1 MLLLLVVCI
10 LKYIYIQPAQSVQCH
25 LSVCFQGS
33 LVLGNQLEAAG
44 VHLPGKH
51 YFSSSHQSLV
61 ACSFFYFRLR
71 LHELFPFCM
80 STSVDTIFV
89 QVMFRQPCWGD
100 FMGIASDVSKRDNLT
115 ATFTILLLRLLK
127 WFLNLRCRNCVVDV
141 GVQLEWTGSLVHC
154 ILTSYV
160 IVSIYWKAKFP
171 WRRVRTYLWVHG

>member
-10 LKYIYIQPAQSVQCH
+10 LKYIYIHPAQSVRCHLSVCLLLVVVCILKYIYVQPVQSVQCH

-44 VHLPGKH
+44 VHFPGKH

-80 STSVDTIFV
+80 SSSVDTIFV
-89 QVMFRQPCWGD
+89 QVIFRQPCWGD
-100 FMGIASDVSKRDNLT
+100 FMGVASDTSKRDNLT
-115 ATFTILLLRLLK
+115 ADFFFLWLLQSCFSVFWNAPWTLG
-127 WFLNLRCRNCVVDV
+127 V
-141 GVQLEWTGSLVHC
+141 G
-154 ILTSYV
+154 
-160 IVSIYWKAKFP
+160 IVF
-171 WRRVRTYLWVHG
+171 